1 MRRELFAL
9 VVVFMGAAVFA
20 ERQPYERYQTIVD
33 RQMFGQ
39 PPDGF
44 DPSVPPSEVA
54 RTKGDAR
61 SEVELSKEQEKLKSA
76 IHFSVINV
84 TPEGD
89 TAVGFTDNSTP
100 KEPHHYYLKVG
111 EERDGWTVKEAN
123 LAEKS
128 MTIVKDEI
136 EVSLTLGGDSS
147 KGLGT
152 TLRAGG
158 MRNASN
164 GSMRAKGLGSLL
176 SSAPRVASQD
186 EVALGNTLRDRKRVR
201 LERERKQRELSEAEK
216 AAREKAREEARLEQ
230 ERKEAEE
237 KAYRKEKEEETKRDL
252 AEMKAKLEQ
261 MREMQEAKENASK
274 TMEADGGEAPVED
287 AGGEE

>member
-9 VVVFMGAAVFA
+9 IVVFMGAAVFA

-54 RTKGDAR
+54 RSRNDSR

-111 EERDGWTVKEAN
+111 EERDGWTVKEAD

-147 KGLGT
+147 KGSGAT
-152 TLRAGG
+152 SRAGA

-164 GSMRAKGLGSLL
+164 GSTRAKGLGSLL
-176 SSAPRVASQD
+176 SSAPRATSQD

-237 KAYRKEKEEETKRDL
+237 RAYRKEKEEETKRALDD
-252 AEMKAKLEQ
+252 MKVKLEQ
-261 MREMQEAKENASK
+261 MRAEKEAVKNAPQTLEEN
-274 TMEADGGEAPVED
+274 GGEAPDEEEV
-287 AGGEE
+287 GEE